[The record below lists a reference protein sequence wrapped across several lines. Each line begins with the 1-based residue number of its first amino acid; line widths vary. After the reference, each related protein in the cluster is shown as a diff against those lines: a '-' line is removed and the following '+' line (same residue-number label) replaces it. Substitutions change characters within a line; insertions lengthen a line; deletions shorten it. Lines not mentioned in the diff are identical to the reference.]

1 MIIVLD
7 AGGARPMAAARAAAT
22 VVDLARTLAAHYPGR
37 LARLYV
43 LARGA
48 PSGVVTWPLAAA
60 GPLLHPETRGKI
72 VAVGAGEGE
81 WGRVLPRAAAEAL
94 REVER
99 GEARAKM
106 AGAAAARRSSSFF

>member
-7 AGGARPMAAARAAAT
+7 AGGARPLAAARAAAT

-60 GPLLHPETRGKI
+60 GPLLHPETRAKI
-72 VAVGAGEGE
+72 VAVGAREGE
-81 WGRVLPRAAAEAL
+81 WGKVLPRAAAEAL

-99 GEARAKM
+99 EDAEARARVAK
-106 AGAAAARRSSSFF
+106 RSSSSSFF